1 MCQSYY
7 SRNQNKTVH
16 EWTRE
21 GWLIQAFI
29 LISLQWFTM
38 AESLYPIETALFIK
52 NKYSRLLFDE
62 IFTPIKTL
70 VVLLQFNISIAL
82 CWFGFFVFL
91 TDLLYRL
98 WNDPR
103 SWTKLIIKFRW
114 RFWHQYFPQYQ
125 SIVLTKIMIKSYT

>member
-1 MCQSYY
+1 
-7 SRNQNKTVH
+7 
-16 EWTRE
+16 
-21 GWLIQAFI
+21 
-29 LISLQWFTM
+29 M

-98 WNDPR
+98 
-103 SWTKLIIKFRW
+103 
-114 RFWHQYFPQYQ
+114 
-125 SIVLTKIMIKSYT
+125 